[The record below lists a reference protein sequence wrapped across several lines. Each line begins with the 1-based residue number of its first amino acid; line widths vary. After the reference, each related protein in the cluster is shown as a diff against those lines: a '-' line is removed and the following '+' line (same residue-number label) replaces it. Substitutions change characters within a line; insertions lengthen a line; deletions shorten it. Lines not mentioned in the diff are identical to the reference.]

1 MRRGDFSRDPLDI
14 LIEREEARINLE
26 KRTCKGCKHIGW
38 VEIGEKRV
46 TICNIRNKFDNR
58 KCTAY
63 KLRGEE

>member
-1 MRRGDFSRDPLDI
+1 MRSRIYDDPQKI
-14 LIEREEARINLE
+14 YAE
-26 KRTCKGCKHIGW
+26 KMKNSCQGCKHIGW

-63 KLRGEE
+63 KDRGEE